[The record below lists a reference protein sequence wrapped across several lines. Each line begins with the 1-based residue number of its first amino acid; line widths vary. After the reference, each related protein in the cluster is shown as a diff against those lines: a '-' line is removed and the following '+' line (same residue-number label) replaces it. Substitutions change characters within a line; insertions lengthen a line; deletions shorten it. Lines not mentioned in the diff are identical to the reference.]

1 MGHGFNLQ
9 TTTLAPTLPD
19 LRRLRR
25 LLPVPRHIAEFAV
38 LRAAKSSRPGRPG
51 PISWGDGIITGKSW
65 TYDCLYIYRDNR
77 GLYGTIYGQ
86 YKIIRNNI
94 AESGEYGMVWDNIVQ
109 FGML

>member
-25 LLPVPRHIAEFAV
+25 LLP
-38 LRAAKSSRPGRPG
+38 G

-65 TYDCLYIYRDNR
+65 AYDCLYIYI
-77 GLYGTIYGQ
+77 GTIGDCMGQ
-86 YKIIRNNI
+86 Y
-94 AESGEYGMVWDNIVQ
+94 MDNIR
-109 FGML
+109 

>member
-25 LLPVPRHIAEFAV
+25 LLP
-38 LRAAKSSRPGRPG
+38 G

-65 TYDCLYIYRDNR
+65 AYDCLYIYRDNR

-94 AESGEYGMVWDNIVQ
+94 AESAEYGMVWDNIVQ

>member
-1 MGHGFNLQ
+1 MG
-9 TTTLAPTLPD
+9 
-19 LRRLRR
+19 
-25 LLPVPRHIAEFAV
+25 
-38 LRAAKSSRPGRPG
+38 SSRENHGHM
-51 PISWGDGIITGKSW
+51 TA
-65 TYDCLYIYRDNR
+65 YIYRDNR